1 MVPSKEE
8 DVKDV
13 LQSVGIV
20 LELFLPLL
28 IENNHKRQKYQPNL
42 RMNNTKPSNHAKL
55 MTQSPK

>member
-42 RMNNTKPSNHAKL
+42 RVENEQYETK
-55 MTQSPK
+55 